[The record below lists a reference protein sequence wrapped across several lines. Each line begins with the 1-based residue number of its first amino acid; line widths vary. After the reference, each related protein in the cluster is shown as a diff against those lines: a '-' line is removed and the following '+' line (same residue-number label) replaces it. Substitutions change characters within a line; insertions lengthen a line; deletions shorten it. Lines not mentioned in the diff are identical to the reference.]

1 MKLLVEN
8 ISEVNV
14 INESKSEGKEVF
26 IEGIFMEIGKKN
38 RNGRIYPRHVIERE
52 VNRYNEN
59 YVKASRAMGELNHP
73 TQYTEVNLERASH
86 LITEL
91 RIDGDKVLGRAK
103 ILNTPVG
110 QIVKTLLADGVK
122 LGVSSRGFGST
133 SRQNGAD
140 YIKDDFHLTTIDIV
154 SDPSVAAALVNSL
167 YESTN
172 YIFENGIIREKTKL
186 DEDKVLNQLETF
198 LKSL

>member
-14 INESKSEGKEVF
+14 INEGKSDGKDVF

-52 VNRYNEN
+52 VNRYNEV

-91 RIDGDKVLGRAK
+91 RIEGDKV
-103 ILNTPVG
+103 
-110 QIVKTLLADGVK
+110 
-122 LGVSSRGFGST
+122 
-133 SRQNGAD
+133 
-140 YIKDDFHLTTIDIV
+140 
-154 SDPSVAAALVNSL
+154 
-167 YESTN
+167 
-172 YIFENGIIREKTKL
+172 
-186 DEDKVLNQLETF
+186 
-198 LKSL
+198 